1 MNINLTLIGQ
11 AIAFA
16 VFVWF
21 CVKYVWPPITAAMEA
36 RQKKIADGLSAADRA
51 SLDLELAQENAAQQ
65 MQQAKKEAAALI
77 DQANK
82 RAAQVVEASKDDAR
96 QEGEKLLEQARAEIQ
111 QERVQAREALRAEV
125 ATLAIA
131 GAEKILETSVDAKAH
146 SEMLDKLAA
155 QL

>member
-51 SLDLELAQENAAQQ
+51 SLDLELAQEKAAKQ
-65 MQQAKKEAAALI
+65 MQQAKEEAAVLI

-82 RAAQVVEASKDDAR
+82 RAAQIVESSKDDAR
-96 QEGEKLLEQARAEIQ
+96 KEGEKLIEQAQAEIQ
-111 QERVQAREALRAEV
+111 QERVQARDALRTEV
-125 ATLAIA
+125 AVLAIA

>member
-11 AIAFA
+11 SIAFA
-16 VFVWF
+16 IFVWF

-51 SLDLELAQENAAQQ
+51 SLDLELAQEKAAKELQK
-65 MQQAKKEAAALI
+65 AKEEAAALI

-82 RAAQVVEASKDDAR
+82 RAAQNVEASKDDAR
-96 QEGEKLLEQARAEIQ
+96 KEGDKLIEQARAEIQ
-111 QERVQAREALRAEV
+111 QERVQARDALRAEV
-125 ATLAIA
+125 ATLAVA

-155 QL
+155 EL

>member
-16 VFVWF
+16 IFVWF

-51 SLDLELAQENAAQQ
+51 SLDLELAQEKAAQQ
-65 MQQAKKEAAALI
+65 MRQAKEEAAGLI

-82 RAAQVVEASKDDAR
+82 RAAQIVEASKGDAR
-96 QEGEKLLEQARAEIQ
+96 KEGEKLIEQAHAEIQ
-111 QERVQAREALRAEV
+111 QERVQARDALRTEV
-125 ATLAIA
+125 AVLAIA
-131 GAEKILETSVDAKAH
+131 GAEKILEATVDAKAH

>member
-51 SLDLELAQENAAQQ
+51 SLDLELAQEKAAKQ
-65 MQQAKKEAAALI
+65 MQQAKEEAAVLI

-82 RAAQVVEASKDDAR
+82 RAAQIVESSKDDAR
-96 QEGEKLLEQARAEIQ
+96 KEGEKLIEQAQAEIQ
-111 QERVQAREALRAEV
+111 QERVQAREALRTEV